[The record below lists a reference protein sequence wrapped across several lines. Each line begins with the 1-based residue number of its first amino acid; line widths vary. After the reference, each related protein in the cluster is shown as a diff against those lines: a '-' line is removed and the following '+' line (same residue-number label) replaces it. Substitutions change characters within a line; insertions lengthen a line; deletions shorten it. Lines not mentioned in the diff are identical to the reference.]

1 METAMSDTH
10 RINAWCDR
18 QGDLIG
24 AAIFLSPEE
33 VRQLREN
40 GTITIVAE
48 TAD

>member
-1 METAMSDTH
+1 MEATMSDTDW
-10 RINAWCDR
+10 INTWCNR

-40 GTITIVAE
+40 GPLTIVAE
-48 TAD
+48 TAE